1 MKDMMTE
8 LMNKTNKYL
17 VPLSYAFIVSFWPCT
32 VIYCLI
38 NAIVRRLSFNDYKIT
53 LLLARLELFPYYV
66 LFFSLVSFL
75 LRIGILARRKEKRTA
90 RETVFH
96 LAGDFL
102 AVILFVLTIIPNF
115 EWLVADGIA
124 FLLGLFLIFKDIIL
138 KNKSDLFSIWTFIS
152 VLKIK
157 SFWISLLII
166 TFIEFLIMIVCIALD
181 IPFLLTFGIICLV
194 LGLILLCTI
203 KFFRSKNADKDN
215 NTSDINN
222 SPDN

>member
-1 MKDMMTE
+1 MKAMMSE

-38 NAIVRRLSFNDYKIT
+38 NAIVRRLPFNDFKIT
-53 LLLARLELFPYYV
+53 WLLLILDLFPDYV
-66 LFFSLVSFL
+66 LFFSLSSFL
-75 LRIGILARRKEKRTA
+75 YHFIYKKGVSTTKER
-90 RETVFH
+90 VFH
-96 LAGDFL
+96 IIGYLL
-102 AVILFVLTIIPNF
+102 AVILFVLTIIPNL

-124 FLLGLFLIFKDIIL
+124 FLLGLFLIFKGIIL

-181 IPFLLTFGIICLV
+181 IPVLLTFGIICLV
-194 LGLILLCTI
+194 LGLILYCKI

-215 NTSDINN
+215 NTSDK
-222 SPDN
+222 

>member
-1 MKDMMTE
+1 MKAMMTE

-53 LLLARLELFPYYV
+53 LLLAILELFPDYV
-66 LFFSLVSFL
+66 LFISLSSFL
-75 LRIGILARRKEKRTA
+75 YHFIYKKGVSTTKER
-90 RETVFH
+90 VFH
-96 LAGDFL
+96 IIGYLL
-102 AVILFVLTIIPNF
+102 AVILFVLTIIPDTARNSIKVF
-115 EWLVADGIA
+115 A
-124 FLLGLFLIFKDIIL
+124 FLIVLCEIIVLYWIFKGLLL
-138 KNKSDLFSIWTFIS
+138 KNKADLFSIWAFIS
-152 VLKIK
+152 VFKRL

-194 LGLILLCTI
+194 LGLILYCKTI
-203 KFFRSKNADKDN
+203 FFRSKNADKDN
-215 NTSDINN
+215 NTSDK
-222 SPDN
+222 